1 MQGFKKLL
9 ESVRSINPDLISEEA
24 ANQML
29 GEYESGINQIKTDAL
44 AEGQALGF
52 KEGYDE
58 GKRIASD
65 EAKKS
70 MDALTEQL
78 DQEATEKLKSVLDML
93 TEQHA
98 EKLQAVYD
106 MLKEQYVPKAEYD
119 KLDSESADKLKEVY
133 ECTCKKAEAEKAEA
147 VKETEEKTNLKMEE
161 REKFLSKKH
170 KASKLLMESKLEE
183 ANKALEAEKERK
195 LEILSEQVEKYLNYA
210 LEEKIPTK
218 QLISEQKYQ
227 ASQKALEKITGILK
241 INSII
246 QESKDGVFSD
256 YENTIKSQKEETNKL
271 LVENASLK
279 SQINKQEAKLLL
291 EEKVKKC
298 VPAEATFLRNYFKNA
313 DSKQVIEEQIDEA
326 RAVYKRLYDEK
337 RKALVAENAKKAV
350 TKPSTVVVE
359 NKESVKKEEPVK
371 QQAVITESAKSEDPA
386 KAPYT
391 KSTFASVY
399 ADMLKPNK

>member
-29 GEYESGINQIKTDAL
+29 GEYESGINQIKSDAL

-65 EAKKS
+65 EAKKA

-93 TEQHA
+93 SEQHA
-98 EKLQAVYD
+98 EKLQEVYD
-106 MLKEQYVPKAEYD
+106 MLKANYVPKEEYD
-119 KLDSESADKLKEVY
+119 KLDSDSADKLKEVY
-133 ECTCKKAEAEKAEA
+133 ECACKKAEAEKEAAVQDAED
-147 VKETEEKTNLKMEE
+147 KMNIKMES

-170 KASKLLMESKLEE
+170 KASKLLLESKLAKATE
-183 ANKALEAEKERK
+183 ALNIEKERK
-195 LEILSEQVEKYLNYA
+195 LGILSEQVEKYLNYA
-210 LEEKIPTK
+210 LAEKIPTK

-227 ASQKALEKITGILK
+227 ASQKALEKITSILK
-241 INSII
+241 INNII

-256 YENTIKSQKEETNKL
+256 YENTIKSQKEATNKL
-271 LVENASLK
+271 LIENASLK
-279 SQINKQEAKLLL
+279 SQLNKQEAKLLL
-291 EEKVKKC
+291 EEKLRKC
-298 VPAEATFLRNYFKNA
+298 VPAEASFLRNYFKNA
-313 DSKQVIEEQIDEA
+313 DSKQIIEEQIEDA

-337 RKALVAENAKKAV
+337 RKALVAENAKKATV
-350 TKPSTVVVE
+350 KPSTVVLE
-359 NKESVKKEEPVK
+359 NKNPVKKEEPK
-371 QQAVITESAKSEDPA
+371 KVITEEVKSEETSNIPYS
-386 KAPYT
+386 KA
-391 KSTFASVY
+391 TFASVY
-399 ADMLKPNK
+399 SDMLKANK

>member
-147 VKETEEKTNLKMEE
+147 VKETEEKMNLKMEE

-170 KASKLLMESKLEE
+170 KASKLLMESKLEKV
-183 ANKALEAEKERK
+183 NKELEAEKERK

-256 YENTIKSQKEETNKL
+256 YENIIKSQKEETNKL

-313 DSKQVIEEQIDEA
+313 DSKQVIEEQIDDA

-337 RKALVAENAKKAV
+337 RKTLVAENAKKAV

-371 QQAVITESAKSEDPA
+371 QQVVITESAKSEDST
-386 KAPYT
+386 KVPYT